1 MYGKEFYIHSLYICM
16 LNAIKFYDISFLVKK
31 NLTFL
36 RFSLPTS
43 QELIIIDTPCCLSV
57 SSSVVY
63 TWYKLSARTSLR
75 MSSLIQIKLNRISI
89 WTESGHRNTKVHKPC
104 SYSFHYITW
113 IIIWKKKTVNKSY
126 VIIFG
131 RNYVCISLI
140 NKRTRYCAAPN
151 FNFKCDSWSI
161 LSI

>member
-1 MYGKEFYIHSLYICM
+1 MYGKEFYIHSVYIYACWM
-16 LNAIKFYDISFLVKK
+16 PLNFKIFHFWLKT
-31 NLTFL
+31 LTFL

-57 SSSVVY
+57 SSSVLY
-63 TWYKLSARTSLR
+63 TWYQLSARTSSR

-89 WTESGHRNTKVHKPC
+89 WTESDHRNTKAHKPC
-104 SYSFHYITW
+104 RYSFHYITW
-113 IIIWKKKTVNKSY
+113 IIILKKQTVNKSN

-131 RNYVCISLI
+131 RSICISLI
-140 NKRTRYCAAPN
+140 NKHTIYCAAPN